1 MLNSNC
7 IVMKTKVILFIGAVA
22 VVTLSFSFAGVSQPT
37 NELNKA
43 NSATANNVEPVGG
56 LYADVVE

>member
-1 MLNSNC
+1 
-7 IVMKTKVILFIGAVA
+7 MKTKVILFIGDVA
-22 VVTLSFSFAGVSQPT
+22 VVTLSFSFAGVRQPT

-43 NSATANNVEPVGG
+43 NSPTASNVEPVGG